1 MKLIESFNEFIGEAI
16 NLRSLKKEIE
26 DDGNLIFVDDD
37 GDMLEYEDEN
47 FAANVYF
54 YKDGRVQFDM
64 NAGAWEGTMKSHR
77 DFTKLQDEWTDC
89 AYDNE

>member
-1 MKLIESFNEFIGEAI
+1 MKNVKLFEEFVGEAI
-16 NLRSLKKEIE
+16 NLKALKKEIE
-26 DDGNLIFVDDD
+26 NDGNLIFVDDD

-54 YKDGRVQFDM
+54 YKNGDVQFDM

-77 DFTKLQDEWTDC
+77 DFTKLQDEWTDW

>member
-1 MKLIESFNEFIGEAI
+1 MKLVESFNEFIGEAI

-64 NAGAWEGTMKSHR
+64 NAGAWEGKMKSHR
-77 DFTKLQDEWTDC
+77 DFTKLQDEWTDW

>member
-1 MKLIESFNEFIGEAI
+1 MKLLETFNQFIGEAV

-47 FAANVYF
+47 FDANVYF

-64 NAGAWEGTMKSHR
+64 NAGAWEGTMKSHK
-77 DFTKLQDEWTDC
+77 DFTKLQDEWTDW